1 MMSLGWSLVWT
12 IINLI
17 VLYLLMKKFLIG
29 PVLGIMEKRKACI
42 AKEMEEARVSRE
54 KAEELKLQYEKSLA
68 MAKEE
73 SSQILE
79 NAKTDARQ
87 VRESIV
93 KNANDE
99 AAKIIEAAQNTAR
112 QEQENAMQGAKKEI
126 AQLAMQAA
134 KKLLLEKSDENSNDM
149 LYDKFLAKAGD
160 ADDTDSY

>member
-1 MMSLGWSLVWT
+1 MMSLGWNLVWT

-29 PVLGIMEKRKACI
+29 PVLGIMEKRKVCI

-73 SSQILE
+73 SSQILK

-87 VRESIV
+87 ARESIV
-93 KNANDE
+93 KNANNE

>member
-1 MMSLGWSLVWT
+1 MMSLGWNLVWT

-87 VRESIV
+87 ARESIV
-93 KNANDE
+93 KNANNE
-99 AAKIIEAAQNTAR
+99 AAKIIEAAQKYCPSGTGKCHAGSEKRNCTACH
-112 QEQENAMQGAKKEI
+112 AGSKKI
-126 AQLAMQAA
+126 TFG
-134 KKLLLEKSDENSNDM
+134 KK
-149 LYDKFLAKAGD
+149 
-160 ADDTDSY
+160 

>member
-79 NAKTDARQ
+79 SAKTDGEQ

-93 KNANDE
+93 KNANNE
-99 AAKIIEAAQNTAR
+99 AAKII
-112 QEQENAMQGAKKEI
+112 
-126 AQLAMQAA
+126 QAV
-134 KKLLLEKSDENSNDM
+134 
-149 LYDKFLAKAGD
+149 
-160 ADDTDSY
+160 

>member
-54 KAEELKLQYEKSLA
+54 KAEELKLEYEKSLA

-93 KNANDE
+93 KNANNE

-112 QEQENAMQGAKKEI
+112 QEQENAMQ
-126 AQLAMQAA
+126 AA
-134 KKLLLEKSDENSNDM
+134 KKLLLEKSDENSNDI

>member
-1 MMSLGWSLVWT
+1 
-12 IINLI
+12 
-17 VLYLLMKKFLIG
+17 
-29 PVLGIMEKRKACI
+29 
-42 AKEMEEARVSRE
+42 MEEARVSRE

-93 KNANDE
+93 KNANNE

>member
-29 PVLGIMEKRKACI
+29 PVLGIMEKSI

-93 KNANDE
+93 KNANNE

>member
-93 KNANDE
+93 KNANNE

-112 QEQENAMQGAKKEI
+112 QEQEN
-126 AQLAMQAA
+126 AMQAA

>member
-1 MMSLGWSLVWT
+1 MMSLGWNLVWT

-29 PVLGIMEKRKACI
+29 PVLGIMKKRKACI

-54 KAEELKLQYEKSLA
+54 KAEELKVQYEKSLA

-87 VRESIV
+87 ARESIV

-134 KKLLLEKSDENSNDM
+134 KKLLLEKSNENSNDM

>member
-1 MMSLGWSLVWT
+1 MMSLGWNLVWT

-87 VRESIV
+87 ARESIV
-93 KNANDE
+93 KNANNE

-112 QEQENAMQGAKKEI
+112 QENAMQGAKKEI

>member
-42 AKEMEEARVSRE
+42 SKEMEEARVSRE

-93 KNANDE
+93 KNANNE